1 MSTSI
6 AHGTLRAQIA
16 PSGLVADAVLVLGGA
31 LLTAAAA
38 QISISLPFSPVPIT
52 AQTFAVL
59 GVGAALG
66 SARGLISML
75 AYVALG
81 AIGLPFYAGGES
93 GWTQVSGASGG
104 YLIGFIAAA
113 AITGAMADRQLDRR
127 ISTAVGAMLTGNV
140 VIYLIGLPWLSY
152 KLDVGL
158 AKTLEYGLYPFV
170 PGDILKL
177 YAAAAALPVAWRIV
191 GRRR

>member
-16 PSGLVADAVLVLGGA
+16 PSGLVANAVLVLGGA